1 MSKQFCSDCKESD
14 LEYSESFL
22 PSFFAIAK
30 LTRQDAYT
38 LAVWF
43 IYSVCA
49 GVSAQGFGK
58 EGEEGG
64 RVQTKHLNVIPL
76 MVQLWEGNYLRLF
89 CYDISGAAGFYCPL
103 VNMLQKQR
111 RNHVSTASLSPSHP
125 SCLQSGPLFYVH
137 PRHQPRLHFPPSL
150 WPHLFPTFSPRL
162 CIQEVFPKQRR
173 QKK

>member
-30 LTRQDAYT
+30 LTRQDSYT

-58 EGEEGG
+58 GGGKGEE
-64 RVQTKHLNVIPL
+64 
-76 MVQLWEGNYLRLF
+76 
-89 CYDISGAAGFYCPL
+89 S
-103 VNMLQKQR
+103 KQ
-111 RNHVSTASLSPSHP
+111 N
-125 SCLQSGPLFYVH
+125 
-137 PRHQPRLHFPPSL
+137 
-150 WPHLFPTFSPRL
+150 
-162 CIQEVFPKQRR
+162 I
-173 QKK
+173 